1 MLITG
6 LSGRRIETEAW
17 LKSLL
22 AAAKYPDVKVTR
34 YRHWDTDAEASVAF
48 EAARLANQSPQ
59 LVIAKSLGTVI
70 AATAFCLHEFR
81 PTIAVLIGTPY
92 AALENNDVQFLR
104 RFAASVDTLF
114 IQQAQDPGGS
124 ADGLAAALQV
134 IRSEVV
140 EVPGNDH
147 LYLDTAALASILDR
161 WTRQY
166 PGL

>member
-1 MLITG
+1 MRVTA

-17 LKSLL
+17 MQSLL
-22 AAAKYPDVKVTR
+22 VAAQYPVAGIIR

-48 EAARLANQSPQ
+48 EATRLASQSPQ

-70 AATAFCLHEFR
+70 AATAYTLHQFR
-81 PTIAVLIGTPY
+81 PAFAVLIGTPY
-92 AALENNDVQFLR
+92 AALEGNEVQFLR
-104 RFAASVDTLF
+104 HFAASVDTLF

-124 ADGLAAALQV
+124 ADRLVAALQV
-134 IRSEVV
+134 NRSEVV

-147 LYLDTAALASILDR
+147 LYTDTTALASILGR
-161 WTRQY
+161 WTKQY